1 MIRRLVRLIEE
12 SIWPRKV
19 KCLCCDSYSEGEW
32 LCPDCTKALEAMKL
46 SPELSSTVNAQ
57 CVYQYDGVA
66 KQLVLLIKE
75 ECVADAAYP
84 LAQGMAEIVS
94 SMKLPSDTV
103 LTWVTMPEMRR
114 RKRGIDHG
122 RVLCQV
128 VAMQT
133 GLPVRQLLKRTKR
146 VHTQRGLGQ
155 EARLQNLTGTVL
167 CEEKIKSPVLLIDDV
182 MTTGATAS
190 ICTAVLKAAGAPE
203 VYVITATR
211 AMLRATKR

>member
-1 MIRRLVRLIEE
+1 MIRRLVHLIEE

-32 LCPDCTKALEAMKL
+32 LCPACSKALEAMKL
-46 SPELSSTVNAQ
+46 SPDMSNAENAQ

-84 LAQGMAEIVS
+84 LAQGMADVIG

-114 RKRGIDHG
+114 KKRGIDHG
-122 RVLCQV
+122 RVLCQT
-128 VAMQT
+128 VAMKT
-133 GLPVRQLLKRTKR
+133 GLPVRQLLKRTKQ

-167 CEEKIKSPVLLIDDV
+167 CDGIIKSPVLLIDDV
-182 MTTGATAS
+182 MTTGATAA
-190 ICTAVLKAAGAPE
+190 ICSAVLKAAGAPE
-203 VYVITATR
+203 VYVLTATR